1 MPHDKPHRGQPDAQ
15 YALLR
20 DVKRDLQRIDL
31 SQGYEVRY
39 WCQSLCCTEPRL
51 RWAVRQIG
59 PVVGDIRRYLSGA
72 QDLRN

>member
-1 MPHDKPHRGQPDAQ
+1 MPDDKTQRREMDPQRS
-15 YALLR
+15 LLR

-39 WCQSLCCTEPRL
+39 WCQAFRCTEPQL

-59 PVVGDIRRYLSGA
+59 PVVGDIRRYLSGTSY
-72 QDLRN
+72 LLN